1 LRLQRE
7 RWECVRK
14 QKKNEGGGKATAL
27 IVQSPKQHLK
37 RVEIEPEWWSF
48 QAENFTDCGGNA
60 GCLIQ
65 GIVGLRR
72 AVPDHAASMQIA
84 TAREIAFVAAAAQV

>member
-1 LRLQRE
+1 LRLQHE

-14 QKKNEGGGKATAL
+14 QKKDEGGAKATAL

-37 RVEIEPEWWSF
+37 RVEMKPEWWGF

-65 GIVGLRR
+65 GIVGLPR
-72 AVPDHAASMQIA
+72 AVPDHAALMQIA
-84 TAREIAFVAAAAQV
+84 MAREIAYVAAGQV